1 MDGRNDV
8 GDRVGGRVA
17 DGHEEGWGE
26 IIVQSGNSGI
36 LAEGVG
42 GGRVYDWTE
51 ARAGSPGLR
60 HLDIPPV
67 ASDVDFGGVFAQ
79 APRFSFN
86 DLVTKEPPFLTSPK
100 TWSRKEL
107 VRIETRPTVSTSEP

>member
-1 MDGRNDV
+1 MDGQNDE

-17 DGHEEGWGE
+17 DGREEGWGE
-26 IIVQSGNSGI
+26 PIVLSGNSGI
-36 LAEGVG
+36 LAEVC
-42 GGRVYDWTE
+42 DWTE

-107 VRIETRPTVSTSEP
+107 VRTETRPTVGTSEP